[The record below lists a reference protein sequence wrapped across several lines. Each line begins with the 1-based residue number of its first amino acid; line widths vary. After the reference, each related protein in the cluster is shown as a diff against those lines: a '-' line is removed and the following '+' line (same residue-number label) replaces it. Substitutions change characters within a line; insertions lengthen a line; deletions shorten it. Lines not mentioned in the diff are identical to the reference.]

1 MTLSLNYDRI
11 SLSNY
16 TWYCAP
22 DVAKGLIEQL
32 GGEGLRMRSQRLT
45 IITVFTFSIV
55 LTQFLAG
62 SVQASDNLEALKSEQ
77 AAFANRFS
85 TFLERMDT
93 MYFERVAQLNGN
105 SRVETKAM
113 SNEYADYEVKVARGP
128 VVEKGGRSLNITK
141 KPTRSFQKPNLWSRY
156 FLFDVHPK
164 TPLVGML
171 HAAIVIQFYPDDT
184 ATIAGFL
191 DILQTANREEDL
203 AFLKQAMDEV
213 YEKYGIDPTSHRKL
227 SNEGHDEDDPLSVDN
242 SRRRKTAQV
251 GGSFYGSPL
260 FSVTEENF
268 SFMLE
273 AYETMVVAYL
283 DVVERRKDTP
293 YGEVELAAQDAMR
306 KNWLEDRFF
315 SDPYTTGVTPYEI
328 WSLMSLPPTVKF

>member
-1 MTLSLNYDRI
+1 
-11 SLSNY
+11 
-16 TWYCAP
+16 
-22 DVAKGLIEQL
+22 
-32 GGEGLRMRSQRLT
+32 MRSQRLT
-45 IITVFTFSIV
+45 IVTVFTFSIV

-85 TFLERMDT
+85 AFLERMDT

-191 DILQTANREEDL
+191 DILQTAADSDYR
-203 AFLKQAMDEV
+203 FLFKH
-213 YEKYGIDPTSHRKL
+213 P
-227 SNEGHDEDDPLSVDN
+227 
-242 SRRRKTAQV
+242 
-251 GGSFYGSPL
+251 
-260 FSVTEENF
+260 
-268 SFMLE
+268 
-273 AYETMVVAYL
+273 
-283 DVVERRKDTP
+283 
-293 YGEVELAAQDAMR
+293 
-306 KNWLEDRFF
+306 
-315 SDPYTTGVTPYEI
+315 
-328 WSLMSLPPTVKF
+328 